1 MEEGLDPKGKKES
14 KAFHWLPQVDHIL
27 VVGMKYGPK
36 GKHEAVKKV
45 RQLAPEISPAQI
57 WQRMRD
63 LRAKAHRERP
73 NWMNFGEDLIA
84 NLRDGYR
91 NGGSKKVEALKKLR
105 EMYPGVSANAV
116 SRFARRQGWLV
127 ETRRNGENGKR
138 RPWIKEEDDELFARA
153 GYDSIAEIA
162 EKLRRSEESVRSRL
176 KGRGIS
182 ARVTDGWSL
191 RRLQHTLHISYRRLQ
206 HLIGNGLLPVRD
218 PRISATSL
226 AEFVEKHQSQLQS
239 RASGKI
245 IPELPKGK
253 EAYSW
258 ERVARLLGFSVA
270 EVSNLIATGEL
281 KVMDTFVTDR
291 SFEAFCAKH
300 SSELNLQLMDPDVAK
315 WLIEEYGLRIEPG
328 EQRSLPGPLKQA
340 MVVRL
345 CPKCKRDIRGNVYF
359 GHYETCRGTPLSNRI
374 RSDLHQ
380 EAS

>member
-14 KAFHWLPQVDHIL
+14 KAFQWLPQVDHIL

-63 LRAKAHRERP
+63 LRAKAHGERP

-127 ETRRNGENGKR
+127 ETRRNGETGKR

-239 RASGKI
+239 RASDKI

-258 ERVARLLGFSVA
+258 ERVAKLLGVSVA
-270 EVSNLIATGEL
+270 E
-281 KVMDTFVTDR
+281 M
-291 SFEAFCAKH
+291 
-300 SSELNLQLMDPDVAK
+300 
-315 WLIEEYGLRIEPG
+315 
-328 EQRSLPGPLKQA
+328 
-340 MVVRL
+340 RL
-345 CPKCKRDIRGNVYF
+345 
-359 GHYETCRGTPLSNRI
+359 TT
-374 RSDLHQ
+374 
-380 EAS
+380 